1 LAEPQI
7 STLKRFLTA
16 LLDLKQLRIEAEIL
30 LFQVL
35 ERNKALYKR
44 QKLGQVS
51 RIKIPGIGVWMR
63 SKKRYRTL

>member
-1 LAEPQI
+1 M
-7 STLKRFLTA
+7 
-16 LLDLKQLRIEAEIL
+16 LDLKQLRIEAEIL

-44 QKLGQVS
+44 QKPGQVS